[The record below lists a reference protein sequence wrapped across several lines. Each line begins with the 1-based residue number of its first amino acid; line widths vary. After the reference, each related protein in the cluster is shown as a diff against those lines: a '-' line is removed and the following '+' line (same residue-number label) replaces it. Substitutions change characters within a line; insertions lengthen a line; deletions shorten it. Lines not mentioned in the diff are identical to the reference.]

1 MRPRCGVW
9 ATATDV
15 LRVEQQ
21 PAFVLHERPYRETSL
36 LVELI
41 TRDYGRIGVV
51 ARGVRSAR
59 PRLSRGVLRPLQ
71 ALAVSYTMR
80 GELGTLTDAEATAPP
95 LAPGEQGLACALY
108 VNELTL
114 RLLPRQDPH
123 ADVFDHYAACIAALV
138 HERAAA
144 LAWTLRRYER
154 DLLAAIGYALAL
166 DTCADSGRPIEPN
179 RLYRYDPEAGVL
191 AAGVGERGISVSG
204 VALIALR
211 DDAMPAAEP
220 LRELKRLMRQVI
232 RHQLGGRELASWRL
246 LGAARVRANAPA
258 HGRRRD

>member
-1 MRPRCGVW
+1 
-9 ATATDV
+9 V

-36 LVELI
+36 LVELF
-41 TRDYGRIGVV
+41 TRDHGRIGVV
-51 ARGVRSAR
+51 ARGVRSAK

-80 GELGTLTDAEATAPP
+80 GELGTMIDAEATAVP
-95 LAPGEQGLACALY
+95 LATGEQGLACALY

-123 ADVFDHYAACIAALV
+123 PDVFEHYGTCIATLAG
-138 HERAAA
+138 EDGAT
-144 LAWTLRRYER
+144 LAWALRRYER

-166 DTCADSGRPIEPN
+166 DACADSGLPIEAD
-179 RLYRYDPEAGVL
+179 RLYRYDPEVGVL
-191 AAGVGERGISVSG
+191 AAGVGEGGIVIG
-204 VALIALR
+204 GAALIALR

-220 LRELKRLMRQVI
+220 LRELRRLMRQVL

-246 LGAARVRANAPA
+246 LGAARVRPDAPA
-258 HGRRRD
+258 GGRTRG

>member
-1 MRPRCGVW
+1 
-9 ATATDV
+9 V

-21 PAFVLHERPYRETSL
+21 PAYVLHERPYRETSL
-36 LVELI
+36 LVELF
-41 TRDYGRIGVV
+41 TRDHGRIGVV
-51 ARGVRSAR
+51 ARGVRSAK

-80 GELGTLTDAEATAPP
+80 GELGTMTDAEPTAVP

-123 ADVFDHYAACIAALV
+123 ADVFDRYAACIAALAN
-138 HERAAA
+138 EDAMT
-144 LAWTLRRYER
+144 LAWALRRYER
-154 DLLAAIGYALAL
+154 DLVAAIGYALAL
-166 DTCADSGRPIEPN
+166 DACADSGLPIEPD

-191 AAGVGERGISVSG
+191 AAGVGEGGIAVSG
-204 VALIALR
+204 AALIALR
-211 DDAMPAAEP
+211 DDAMPEAEP
-220 LRELKRLMRQVI
+220 LRELRRLMRQVL

-246 LGAARVRANAPA
+246 LGATRVRPDAPA
-258 HGRRRD
+258 GGRTRG